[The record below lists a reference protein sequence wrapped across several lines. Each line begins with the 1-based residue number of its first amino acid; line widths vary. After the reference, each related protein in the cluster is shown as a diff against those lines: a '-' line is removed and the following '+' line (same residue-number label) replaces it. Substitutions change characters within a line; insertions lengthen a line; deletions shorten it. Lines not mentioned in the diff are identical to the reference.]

1 LTNDTK
7 KQALRYLA
15 AGVWNTVFGYAV
27 YAAFT
32 ALLTGKIPF
41 AYMAAA
47 VLSNVVAVTQAFFIY
62 KKTVFKTKG
71 NVLKEYLKCWMV
83 YGAGV
88 GLNLILLPILV
99 AFFKTFLTVKA
110 APYAAGAATTAV
122 IVFFSFFG
130 HKKLTFRQ

>member
-1 LTNDTK
+1 MTNDTK
-7 KQALRYLA
+7 KQAVRYLA
-15 AGVWNTVFGYAV
+15 AGVWNTAFGYAV

-47 VLSNVVAVTQAFFIY
+47 VLSNILAVTQNFFVY
-62 KKTVFKTKG
+62 KKTVFKTEG
-71 NVLKEYLKCWMV
+71 NVLKEYAKCWMV
-83 YGAGV
+83 YGGAV
-88 GLNLILLPILV
+88 GLNLLFLPMFV
-99 AFFKTFLTVKA
+99 AFFGTFLPEKA

-122 IVFFSFFG
+122 VVVFSFFG